1 MFLHNSIILNFQIFV
16 KGHVVYEI
24 IKELISK
31 GESTTPGLLIGGGG
45 GGPVLKQP
53 CNGGDGEGWVGN
65 KNMY

>member
-1 MFLHNSIILNFQIFV
+1 M
-16 KGHVVYEI
+16 YEI

-31 GESTTPGLLIGGGG
+31 GESTTPGLLIGG

>member
-31 GESTTPGLLIGGGG
+31 GESTTPGLLIGGGMG
-45 GGPVLKQP
+45 VGVLSSS
-53 CNGGDGEGWVGN
+53 NRVTEGTGRDG
-65 KNMY
+65 